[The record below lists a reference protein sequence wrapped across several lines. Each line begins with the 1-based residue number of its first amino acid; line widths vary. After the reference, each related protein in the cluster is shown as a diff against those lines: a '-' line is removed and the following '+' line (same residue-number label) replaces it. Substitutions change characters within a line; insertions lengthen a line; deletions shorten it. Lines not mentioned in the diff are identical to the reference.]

1 MNEELKPCPFCG
13 RSDSLY
19 SLPQSVTIPVGGG
32 RILNDWAVGCK
43 QCSFSIKRMTYR
55 KDNAIE
61 TWNTRP
67 IEDTLTA
74 TIAQKDAEIELL
86 QTNRRLLNRDN
97 GKLNAKIARLRGAL
111 KDIREYRYWH
121 LTETE
126 DRSKA
131 EANYDAIVN
140 MAKRA
145 LEVNDEYNNY
155 KQTG

>member
-74 TIAQKDAEIELL
+74 TIAQKDAEI
-86 QTNRRLLNRDN
+86 
-97 GKLNAKIARLRGAL
+97 KRLRSLLKSVLENEQHQHLAL
-111 KDIREYRYWH
+111 LYDNWYLLIRDI
-121 LTETE
+121 
-126 DRSKA
+126 KK
-131 EANYDAIVN
+131 V
-140 MAKRA
+140 
-145 LEVNDEYNNY
+145 LEVNND
-155 KQTG
+155 TI